1 MIRISEEVQ
10 RNLSSSQI
18 LELLQFLNANLAGGK
33 TVVPLKAVM
42 MGIKS
47 HQIVEEVS
55 PYISKTLGPAL
66 CKILR
71 RKYAFEGLFEVYFL
85 MLELSDTLALELY
98 DSKTVNRM
106 RKRCQKS
113 MALYP
118 VFARRCSG

>member
-10 RNLSSSQI
+10 RNLSSSQV
-18 LELLQFLNANLAGGK
+18 LELLQFLNVNLSEWK
-33 TVVPLKAVM
+33 TAVPLKAVM

-47 HQIVEEVS
+47 HQIIEEVS
-55 PYISKTLGPAL
+55 PYISETLGPTL

-71 RKYAFEGLFEVYFL
+71 HKHPLEGLFEIYFL

-98 DSKTVNRM
+98 DSKTVSRM

-113 MALYP
+113 MILYP
-118 VFARRCSG
+118 VFP

>member
-1 MIRISEEVQ
+1 
-10 RNLSSSQI
+10 
-18 LELLQFLNANLAGGK
+18 
-33 TVVPLKAVM
+33 M

-47 HQIVEEVS
+47 HQIIEDVS
-55 PYISKTLGPAL
+55 PYISKTFGPDL

-71 RKYAFEGLFEVYFL
+71 HKHTLEEFFEIYFL

-118 VFARRCSG
+118 VFP